1 MEKNGDANMWG
12 VMDTVA
18 TTAVTIYFAKFE
30 IIGTAICI
38 TIISY
43 NLTGAEKMKCCWKP
57 EHVKDSE
64 DEVWH
69 NWKNNKCLDFAN
81 DLCSNL
87 NQVNSHK
94 CSKNTMEEQM
104 RKTL

>member
-1 MEKNGDANMWG
+1 MEKNGDPNMWG
-12 VMDTVA
+12 VMDTIA

-30 IIGTAICI
+30 IIGTAIII

-43 NLTGAEKMKCCWKP
+43 NLTGAEKMKRCWKP

-69 NWKNNKCLDFAN
+69 NWKNNKCLDFSN

-87 NQVNSHK
+87 NQVNSDK
-94 CSKNTMEEQM
+94 CSKNTMEKQI
-104 RKTL
+104 TL